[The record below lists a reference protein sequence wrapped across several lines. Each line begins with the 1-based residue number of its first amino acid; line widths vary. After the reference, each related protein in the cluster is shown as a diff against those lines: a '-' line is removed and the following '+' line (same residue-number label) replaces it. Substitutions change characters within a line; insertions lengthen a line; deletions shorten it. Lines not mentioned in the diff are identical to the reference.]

1 MLNADDAAGLDA
13 FLSRQTDGIAAPLL
27 ASGVVIEDW
36 RVTGLLGRGGNGEVY
51 RVVRGGETAAL
62 KIRTKDGDSARVRF
76 AEEVRF
82 LCENA
87 LPQFPR
93 FISAGE
99 FEGREF
105 VVMELLDPI
114 DLPRDEA
121 GIADYLLALC
131 GCVRALHLAGVVH
144 RDIKPKNVLRRPD
157 GGIVLI
163 DFGLATDLS
172 GSVLPR
178 DEISVVEGRAVG
190 VGTSGYAAPEQLTG
204 GRVSSAA
211 DIHALGCIA
220 NVAFGGNPPRNW
232 AEIIRRSTSSIPE
245 QRFGSVDEFA
255 AAIRRRNR
263 ARHLVVFGLMAALSV
278 AAVALVMLYRKQGA
292 AESLPLEAA
301 SLPHETESL
310 PLVAESPSFAALCEN
325 IVTNVPGRGPAEV
338 TIVNLS
344 KGYHPFKDEIK
355 LSAGREY
362 WLVGDHG
369 VLNAPLVSE
378 NGDRVTLRIR
388 GCTVINR
395 SSVPIEKAGLWYCLE
410 GYASVHFVNQSEPKS
425 SDWQQS
431 AFAPFEEGSNGILF
445 DDPDDWPLP

>member
-13 FLSRQTDGIAAPLL
+13 FLSRQADGVSAPFI
-27 ASGVVIEDW
+27 SPGVVIEGW
-36 RVTGLLGRGGNGEVY
+36 RVTGLLGHGGNGEVY

-62 KIRTKDGDSARVRF
+62 KIRTKDGNAARVRF
-76 AEEVRF
+76 VEEVRF
-82 LCENA
+82 LRENA

-93 FISAGE
+93 FIVAGE

-114 DLPRDEA
+114 DLPRDDA

-144 RDIKPKNVLRRPD
+144 RDIKPRNVLRRPD

-163 DFGLATDLS
+163 DFGLATEPF
-172 GSVLPR
+172 GTVLPR
-178 DEISVVEGRAVG
+178 EGVSVVEGRAVG

-232 AEIIRRSTSSIPE
+232 AEIVRRSTSSIPE

-263 ARHLVVFGLMAALSV
+263 ARHFVVAGIIAAGLMAA
-278 AAVALVMLYRKQGA
+278 VALTALWRNAVTR
-292 AESLPLEAA
+292 S
-301 SLPHETESL
+301 
-310 PLVAESPSFAALCEN
+310 SFAVLCEN
-325 IVTNVPGRGPAEV
+325 VVTNVPGRGQVEV
-338 TIVNLS
+338 TVVNLG
-344 KGYHPFKDEIK
+344 KEYHPFKEGIK

-362 WLVGDHG
+362 CLVGDHG
-369 VLNAPLVSE
+369 VLNAPLVAE
-378 NGDRVTLRIR
+378 EGERVTLRIR

-410 GYASVHFVNQSEPKS
+410 GNASVHFVNQSEPRS
-425 SDWQQS
+425 PDWQQS

-445 DDPDDWPLP
+445 DDSDGWPLP

>member
-13 FLSRQTDGIAAPLL
+13 FLSRQADGIAVPLL
-27 ASGVVIEDW
+27 TPGVTIEGW

-51 RVVRGGETAAL
+51 RVVRGGEAAAL
-62 KIRTKDGDSARVRF
+62 KIRTKDGDAARVRF

-82 LCENA
+82 LRENA

-93 FISAGE
+93 FIVAGE

-114 DLPRDEA
+114 DLPRDDA

-144 RDIKPKNVLRRPD
+144 RDIKPKNVLRRSD

-163 DFGLATDLS
+163 DFGLATVPS
-172 GSVLPR
+172 ETVLPR
-178 DEISVVEGRAVG
+178 EDLSVVEGRAVG

-263 ARHLVVFGLMAALSV
+263 ARHLVVGGLVAALLV
-278 AAVALVMLYRKQGA
+278 AAAAWVTLCRNAVMK
-292 AESLPLEAA
+292 
-301 SLPHETESL
+301 
-310 PLVAESPSFAALCEN
+310 PSFAALCEN
-325 IVTNVPGRGPAEV
+325 VVTNVPGRGLVEV
-338 TIVNLS
+338 TIVNLG
-344 KGYHPFKDEIK
+344 KGYHQFKDEIK

-362 WLVGDHG
+362 WLVGG
-369 VLNAPLVSE
+369 ALNAPLVSE

-431 AFAPFEEGSNGILF
+431 AFAPFEEGYNGILF
-445 DDPDDWPLP
+445 DDPDDYPIF

>member
-13 FLSRQTDGIAAPLL
+13 FLSRQAEGITAPLL
-27 ASGVVIEDW
+27 TPGVTIEGW
-36 RVTGLLGRGGNGEVY
+36 HVTGLLGRGGNGEVY
-51 RVVRGGETAAL
+51 RVVRGGEAAAL
-62 KIRTKDGDSARVRF
+62 KIRTKDGDAARVRF

-82 LCENA
+82 LHDNL

-93 FISAGE
+93 FIVAGE

-114 DLPRDEA
+114 DLPRNEA
-121 GIADYLLALC
+121 GIADYMLALC

-144 RDIKPKNVLRRPD
+144 RDIKPKNVMRRSD

-163 DFGLATDLS
+163 DFGLATVPS
-172 GSVLPR
+172 ETVLPR
-178 DEISVVEGRAVG
+178 EDVSVVEGRAVG

-263 ARHLVVFGLMAALSV
+263 ARHLVVGGLVAALLV
-278 AAVALVMLYRKQGA
+278 AAVALVTLCRKQDA
-292 AESLPLEAA
+292 AERLPLEAE
-301 SLPHETESL
+301 SLLHETESL

-325 IVTNVPGRGPAEV
+325 VVTNVPGRGLVEV
-338 TIVNLS
+338 TIVNLG
-344 KGYHPFKDEIK
+344 KGYHPFKEEIK

-362 WLVGDHG
+362 WLVGG
-369 VLNAPLVSE
+369 ALNAPLVSE

-388 GCTVINR
+388 DCTVINR

-425 SDWQQS
+425 PDWQQS
-431 AFAPFEEGSNGILF
+431 AFAPFEEGYNGILF
-445 DDPDDWPLP
+445 DDPDDYPIF